1 MQSPVFTSPAAGA
14 APSEEEYEVERI
26 LSEDSAGKFL
36 VRTRRSAHL
45 WSQK

>member
-26 LSEDSAGKFL
+26 LSEDGAGKFL
-36 VRTRRSAHL
+36 VRTHL
-45 WSQK
+45 CSPSF